1 MIRQSVTA
9 TAALLAVASLA
20 SLPVATTAWGA
31 TVQGSVRLDGKAPRA
46 STRTI
51 TKDIEVCGQGE
62 RAMDQVVV
70 DKGGLLSG
78 VIVYIEGEIDG
89 VAVPDKA
96 FKLAQKECRF
106 SPGVSFVPRGAT
118 LEIVNDDPV
127 AHNIH
132 AYEIIGRA
140 RRDLMNI
147 AQPNQG
153 QTDSKAIKPRRGNVV
168 QLTCDIHDFM
178 RGWLFVPDNPF
189 ADAVDGGSYT
199 LEGVPAGKRTVKAF
213 HPVLGFAEQEVTLEE
228 GKTATVNL
236 VFKAGK

>member
-1 MIRQSVTA
+1 MIRQFVTA
-9 TAALLAVASLA
+9 ALALLAVVLMAS
-20 SLPVATTAWGA
+20 SPVATTAWGA
-31 TVQGSVRLDGKAPRA
+31 TVRGSVRLDGQAPKA

-70 DKGGLLSG
+70 GKDGLLSG

-89 VAVPDKA
+89 VAVPDKT
-96 FKLAQKECRF
+96 FKLSQKGCHF
-106 SPGVSFVPRGAT
+106 SPGVSFVPKGAT

-153 QTDSKAIKPRRGNVV
+153 QSNSKAIKPRRGNVV

-189 ADAVDGGSYT
+189 AEAVNGGSYT
-199 LEGVPAGKRTVKAF
+199 LDGVPAGKRMVKAF
-213 HPVLGFAEQEVTLEE
+213 HPVLGFAEQEVALEE
-228 GKTATVNL
+228 GKPATVDL